1 MIVAQIK
8 IGFLTIHLY
17 GLIIAVSIYAGYL
30 LAKRRFSAYR
40 IPRKIFDD
48 PILLLPLVLAIVGA
62 RLYHVL
68 DYWLVYSQRPIEILY
83 IANGGLVIWG
93 AIAGAVLGFWFV
105 AKVRNLN
112 FLSVL
117 DLTAPSLLLGQAI
130 GRLGN
135 YINQEGFGPPTQ
147 IPWRVYISPDH
158 RPIIYQNFTHFHPTF
173 FYEAI
178 ADLIF
183 FVIIISL
190 ASRFKKRGQV
200 FALYLMLYSIGRFI
214 VEFWRIDTAT
224 IGTLKVAHV
233 LSVLI
238 FTIGIFLLVKSRQS
252 QNRK

>member
-1 MIVAQIK
+1 MLPDKLK

-30 LAKRRFSAYR
+30 LAKRRSSLYR

-83 IANGGLVIWG
+83 IANGGLGIWG
-93 AIAGAVLGFWFV
+93 AITGAVLGFWFV

-238 FTIGIFLLVKSRQS
+238 FTIGIFLLVKSRQN
-252 QNRK
+252 QN